1 MYSADVIQLIV
12 NALVNVVWY
21 KRDFYRILETC
32 GVPQHVID
40 NAVNNSGGY
49 KAPKLYIADSVTRQ
63 LNRMGDEGLGPLR
76 RIIQQLI
83 NWRDFSS
90 AADERQARNAIDRL
104 KRVVG
109 ESDRETAEAREK
121 REAERKRRQEELA
134 EKTNKSSM
142 LAQLREQY
150 YGMISSTEPQKR
162 GYALE
167 TILYKLFKLF
177 GLNPNPPFKII
188 GEQID
193 GSFTLHDDD
202 FLLEAQWEKD
212 KPTAEELYGFQ
223 GKVARKYLGTRGVFI
238 SIEGFSQTSLQALE
252 RGMTPNI
259 LLFDGEDL
267 MYALEER
274 IDLDTLISEKRK
286 HASRT
291 GEVYYKARFILG
303 ETI

>member
-32 GVPQHVID
+32 GVPQHIID
-40 NAVNNSGGY
+40 NAVNNCGGY

-63 LNRMGDEGLGPLR
+63 LNRMGEEGLGPLR

-83 NWRDFSS
+83 NWRDFSA
-90 AADERQARNAIDRL
+90 AADATQARNAIERL
-104 KRVVG
+104 KKVVG
-109 ESDRETAEAREK
+109 ESDRETVEAREK
-121 REAERKRRQEELA
+121 REAERKRRQEELI
-134 EKTNKSSM
+134 EKTKKSST
-142 LAQLREQY
+142 LAGLREQY
-150 YGMISSTEPQKR
+150 YRLISSTKPQKR

-167 TILYKLFKLF
+167 TILYNLFKLF
-177 GLNPNPPFKII
+177 GLNPNPPFRII

-223 GKVARKYLGTRGVFI
+223 GKVARKYQGTRGLFI
-238 SIEGFSQTSLQALE
+238 SIEGFSPTSLQAFE
-252 RGMTPNI
+252 RGMAPNI
-259 LLFDGEDL
+259 LLLDGEDL
-267 MYALEER
+267 VYVLEER

-291 GEVYYKARFILG
+291 GEVYCKARIILG